1 MSTDEGVAE
10 IRAQIERLEVA
21 CAAEGRDP
29 ASIDRLVL
37 TGVPL
42 DGGLQSADAFADT
55 AARYA
60 ELGVTDL
67 VVHWPRSTPPFE
79 ADVDVFERIFG

>member
-1 MSTDEGVAE
+1 MLFHVVDHLIRSTG
-10 IRAQIERLEVA
+10 
-21 CAAEGRDP
+21 
-29 ASIDRLVL
+29 SDRLVL